1 MGFTKKVA
9 KEKKSIGADIE
20 DTIKSIQTKFGEGAI
35 MKLGDSPKVDIDVI
49 PTGSLGLDMALGV
62 GGVPRGRIIEIFGP
76 ESSGKTTL
84 ALHIVAEAQKKGG
97 ICAYIDAEH
106 AMDPVYAK
114 NLGVKL
120 IPIPNASKD
129 ILRYFKELP
138 IKRVILTGG
147 QDVNPSFYNQKSAY
161 SKDFSNSRDKTE
173 MSLLEIAVERGM
185 PVFCNC
191 RGMQFMNVFFGGS
204 LIQDIE
210 KQHSKRIKHVGTSHE
225 VEVVDNNAYELLKK
239 RHFVV
244 NSYHN
249 QGITKGNL
257 SKAPFRE

>member
-1 MGFTKKVA
+1 MWAAISQRHV
-9 KEKKSIGADIE
+9 KSE
-20 DTIKSIQTKFGEGAI
+20 FGGYR
-35 MKLGDSPKVDIDVI
+35 DSLEN
-49 PTGSLGLDMALGV
+49 S
-62 GGVPRGRIIEIFGP
+62 
-76 ESSGKTTL
+76 
-84 ALHIVAEAQKKGG
+84 
-97 ICAYIDAEH
+97 YINYYE
-106 AMDPVYAK
+106 

-257 SKAPFRE
+257 SKELIPFAISSEDQIIEGIYHLDYPIAGIQWHPERKGSDKKIDLMLVEAFIKGKLFWEK